1 MTEAH
6 VPTGGAVTMTTDPTW
21 RPGERWTTDPT
32 WRPGEER

>member
-6 VPTGGAVTMTTDPTW
+6 MPTGGTVTMTDPTW
-21 RPGERWTTDPT
+21 LPGERWTTDPT